1 MKQIYFFLF
10 LICSVVLGAQTPPEK
25 LYPGYIVSLNGLK
38 LTGQIG
44 GLKPVEGRVTVIF
57 VNDFG
62 NQYTFSAPLIRGF
75 AFHEK
80 EEVQGYTTRRI
91 NGAWTFLR
99 VVEHGP
105 AATLYVAPQLQ
116 VSFNLYGEDYFSV
129 SEPINNF
136 FLETESMDL
145 FHLRPLKFKK
155 QLPRVFHA
163 HAPELASK
171 IGTLGYR
178 FKDLEK
184 IVAEYNEIIRSIKSK
199 TKNI

>member
-25 LYPGYIVSLNGLK
+25 LYPGYIVSLNGHK

-44 GLKPVEGRVTVIF
+44 GLKPVEGRVTVVF

-62 NQYTFSAPLIRGF
+62 NQYTFSATLIRGF

-91 NGAWTFLR
+91 DGVWTFLR

-136 FLETESMDL
+136 FLETESADL

-163 HAPELASK
+163 HAPELARK